1 MKYITFLF
9 CLFTFAGSSQIDLN
23 LELVSQ
29 VDAFEGANDVWGFE
43 HSNGIEYAV
52 LGTRSS
58 TKIYSLE
65 DPSFPVEILIVPGP
79 VTTWRDIKNHN
90 DIVYVTTDGVSD
102 GLTIIDMT
110 DPENIET
117 KIWAEPLWIGNTI
130 DSLKTCH
137 NIYIDNGFA
146 YLAGCNVSNR
156 GVIILDIDTDP
167 LNPTMVGYADQSYA
181 HDVYTKGDNMYTSEI
196 FEGWFGV
203 YDISDK
209 SNPIRIATQITGT
222 EFTHNTWTNDD
233 ETYIF
238 TTDERPDA
246 YLEAYD
252 ISDLT
257 DIKFIDRYRPPET
270 ELSGTV
276 PHNTHFLDGYLIT
289 SWYTD
294 GVVVLDANRPENM
307 VKVAAYDTFDGDD
320 GGSSGCWG
328 AYPYL
333 PSGLILASDR
343 QSGLYVFS
351 PSYKRACYLEGNVTS
366 LVTGQPINGA
376 TITIDAAQLARENT
390 NASGDYK
397 TGLADAGVY
406 DVTVSHPDYS
416 PITVNLELI
425 NGEVTIQD
433 FELFIEGASVYNATV
448 VKDSDGAPVANAQMK
463 LLDSE
468 GRIQE
473 LDTDADGASLL
484 ELAEGQYTL
493 YASKW
498 GYNIGVFEFD
508 TATDPIIQV
517 RLPEG
522 YRDEFFF
529 DHNWQIEGNIQ
540 QGQFEIG
547 APQELIQL
555 DNILNVGSDN
565 PDDIGIQA
573 MLTGNGVDVPL
584 HLDYVY
590 EGYTIATTPP
600 MDLNSYDYPV
610 IKMDAWYRHH
620 GYTEHGPYKVEVR
633 LLRGDEER
641 IVMGFDQT
649 DTTWHQRFFNP
660 KDYFWD
666 LDGVQV
672 SFPVFNDIEGIF
684 TELAIDVFEVVEGQ
698 PSSVAELEQVE
709 LLIYPNPT
717 VDQFT
722 ISLKTLDFDQYVLTD
737 VNGRILRSRQI
748 SDLAFDIDASSLS
761 PGVYFLQLKSGE
773 KISRAHRLIKQ

>member
-1 MKYITFLF
+1 M
-9 CLFTFAGSSQIDLN
+9 
-23 LELVSQ
+23 
-29 VDAFEGANDVWGFE
+29 
-43 HSNGIEYAV
+43 
-52 LGTRSS
+52 
-58 TKIYSLE
+58 
-65 DPSFPVEILIVPGP
+65 IVPGP

-90 DIVYVTTDGVSD
+90 DVVYVTTDGVSD

-110 DPENIET
+110 DPENIIT
-117 KIWAEPLWIGNTI
+117 KIWNEPLWIGNSI

-146 YLAGCNVSNR
+146 YLAGCNVSNG

-167 LNPTMVGYADQSYA
+167 LNPEMVGYADQDYS
-181 HDVYTKGDNMYTSEI
+181 HDVFTKGDKMYTSEI
-196 FEGWFGV
+196 FKGWFGV

-209 SNPIRIATQITGT
+209 ANPIRLATQQTGT
-222 EFTHNTWTNDD
+222 VFTHNTWTDD
-233 ETYIF
+233 EENYIF

-246 YLEAYD
+246 YLEVYE
-252 ISDLT
+252 ISDLS
-257 DIKFIDRYRPPET
+257 DIQFIDRYRPPES
-270 ELSGTV
+270 EFNGTI
-276 PHNTHFLDGYLIT
+276 PHNTHYQDGYLIT

-294 GVVVLDANRPENM
+294 GVVVLDAHRPENLI
-307 VKVAAYDTFDGDD
+307 KVAAYDTFQGDD
-320 GGSSGCWG
+320 GGFMGCWG
-328 AYPYL
+328 AFPYL
-333 PSGLILASDR
+333 PSGLLLASDR
-343 QSGLYVFS
+343 QTGLYVFS

-366 LVTGQPINGA
+366 LVTGQAINGA

-390 NASGDYK
+390 NAAGNYK
-397 TGLADAGVY
+397 TGLADAGTY
-406 DVTVSHPDYS
+406 EVTVSHPDYS
-416 PITVNLELI
+416 PITVEVEMI

-433 FELFIEGASVYNATV
+433 FQLFIEGASVYTATV
-448 VKDSDGAPVANAQMK
+448 VKDSDDTPIPNALMK

-468 GRIQE
+468 GKIIE
-473 LDTDADGASLL
+473 LNSDADGASLL

-508 TATDPIIQV
+508 TATDPDIQV

-529 DHNWQIEGNIQ
+529 DHNWQISGTID
-540 QGQFEIG
+540 QGQFEIA

-565 PDDIGIQA
+565 PDDIGDQA
-573 MLTGNGVDVPL
+573 MLTGNGTDFPI

-590 EGYTIATTPP
+590 QGYTIATTPP

-620 GYTEHGPYKVEVR
+620 GYTEPGPYKVEVR
-633 LLRGDEER
+633 LLRGNEER
-641 IVMGFDQT
+641 IVMGFDQS
-649 DTTWHQRFFNP
+649 DTTWHQRVFNP

-666 LDGVQV
+666 LEGVQV
-672 SFPVFNDIEGIF
+672 SFPVFNDMEGIF
-684 TELAIDVFEVVEGQ
+684 TELAIDVFEVVEGE
-698 PSSVAELEQVE
+698 PSSVSDLEEVE

-717 VDQFT
+717 VDEFT
-722 ISLKTLDFDQYVLTD
+722 ISLKSLDFDQYVLTD

-748 SDLAFDIDASSLS
+748 SDLVFDIDASSLQ